1 LGWKERERED
11 AKMGKERRERVLI
24 LILSA
29 LLFPP
34 SFLIFR
40 RETNKKETNAI
51 QRYREKEQPPFS
63 A

>member
-1 LGWKERERED
+1 
-11 AKMGKERRERVLI
+11 MGKERRERVLI

-40 RETNKKETNAI
+40 RETNNKETNAI